1 MQPPFVCIYG
11 ASNRAFLP
19 ATNQRYVR
27 LRRQAALLDQPELLF
42 KHEILVAL
50 ASNLDLSILG
60 LDRLLDLHFFNSLS
74 CFIDFVLNRLQLSLF
89 DSMLFF
95 HFPGMYG
102 LAVGRLHALFRGVL
116 RASPL
121 RCPLCDFLLL
131 PLLGMHDGALDALG
145 QRVLL
150 HHLVM
155 AVLGVTA
162 TISAF
167 SHFEFLLV
175 KLLLKGS
182 LLI

>member
-27 LRRQAALLDQPELLF
+27 LCRQAALLDQPELLF
-42 KHEILVAL
+42 EHEILVAL
-50 ASNLDLSILG
+50 ASNLHLSILG

-116 RASPL
+116 
-121 RCPLCDFLLL
+121 
-131 PLLGMHDGALDALG
+131 
-145 QRVLL
+145 
-150 HHLVM
+150 
-155 AVLGVTA
+155 
-162 TISAF
+162 
-167 SHFEFLLV
+167 
-175 KLLLKGS
+175 
-182 LLI
+182 